1 MRIGFIVNDV
11 AQEHNS
17 YTTTHL
23 ALCAHKR
30 EHVVYFIGVGD
41 LAYYSD
47 GQMGAHAFP
56 LPVEKKFRTAATLL
70 NEIKHARQVKI
81 TAADLDVLMLRNDP
95 AEDIEKRP
103 WAQNA
108 GILFGQMAVNQGVMV
123 LNDPNSLANA
133 MNKMYFQYFP
143 EQVRPKSIITRDVE
157 DIKQFF
163 EENKHKMVLKPLQGS
178 GGRNVFLVT
187 KSEAGNIN
195 QMFEAI
201 SRDGF
206 VIAQEYLPD
215 AKNGDIRLFLMN
227 GKPIIVEDQIAA
239 LRRIQS
245 DDDIRSNIHRGGK
258 ASKVQISDD
267 TMKLVDM
274 VMPKLAEDGMF
285 FVGLDIVGDKLME
298 INVFSPGGLSNASKL
313 CKVDFFTP
321 VLEAIER
328 KIHYKEVYK
337 GSLDNAKIAAI

>member
-11 AQEHNS
+11 AKEHSS

-30 EHVVYFIGVGD
+30 GHEVYYMGVGD

-56 LPVEKKFRTAATLL
+56 LPVDKKFRTASTLL
-70 NEIKHARQVKI
+70 KELKQATQVKV
-81 TAADLDVLMLRNDP
+81 TASDLEVIMLRNDP
-95 AEDIEKRP
+95 SEDIGKRP

-108 GILFGQMAVNQGVMV
+108 GVIFGQMAVKQGVIV
-123 LNDPNSLANA
+123 LNDPSSLANA

-143 EQVRPKSIITRDVE
+143 EKVRPKSIITRDVD
-157 DIKQFF
+157 DIKLFF
-163 EENKHKMVLKPLQGS
+163 EESKNKMVLKPLQGS

-187 KSEAGNIN
+187 KKEANNIN

-201 SRDGF
+201 SRDGY

-215 AKNGDIRLFLMN
+215 AKNGDVRLFLMN
-227 GKPIIVEDQIAA
+227 GKPIVVDGQVAA
-239 LRRIQS
+239 IRRQQS
-245 DDDIRSNIHRGGK
+245 DDDIRSNIHRG
-258 ASKVQISDD
+258 ATAVKVQITDE
-267 TMKLVDM
+267 TMKLVEL

-285 FVGLDIVGDKLME
+285 LVGLDIVGDKLME
-298 INVFSPGGLSNASKL
+298 INVFSPGGLYNACKL
-313 CKVDFFTP
+313 CDVDFFTP

-328 KIHYKEVYK
+328 KVHYKDTYK
-337 GSLDNAKIAAI
+337 ESIENAKIATI